1 MKKSNPNRQ
10 KLVKFGCESD
20 YLKKIKRSS
29 MLAILISGILSL
41 YIFISFGILAEK
53 ILKVK
58 FQFTARVLVG
68 LSVTNTL
75 VSLVSLFLPITVL
88 VLFIFLLFCSVFLY
102 FERGNLKRLTF
113 GFIHK
118 NIVIIITFP
127 FLLSALIF
135 SLNPPFAYDSG
146 LYHIQSIKWIQE
158 YSAVP
163 GLANLHGRFG
173 FNPNIFTIFALTSLK
188 EVFDQ
193 EIFSINFV
201 VYSTLVL
208 HFINRIYKILK
219 KGEVTNFFLLNLIVL
234 FLILD
239 QFMSLSSPSPD
250 LISIVLPLYILTN
263 LPKKENTTI
272 SELNFKNYFS
282 SIILSVYTI
291 SIKLATV
298 PLCILVLFLMIRY
311 KFEEKKL
318 SIIISVVSLILLP
331 WLIRNVILTGYLIYP
346 FPAIDFFNFD
356 WKVPL
361 NAVVS
366 EKLSITGWARN
377 PGEGYKKAA
386 QMKFWEWFPIW
397 WNTISK
403 LNRLFIVISFLSP
416 IFIFIY
422 SLFKKIKIDFQTF
435 AVLFTSWIGAIF
447 WILLA
452 PDIRFGKAFLSVS
465 AILPL
470 FYFNFRINFFPIKIS
485 KTSKRI
491 ILVFIFI
498 IISVF
503 LINRRTYNRY
513 KNFIR
518 ENSAFFVR
526 PKKIEI
532 PQNLEFKK
540 IQMNDL
546 EVFIPAEGDQCYD
559 YKIPCMP
566 YNNPSLILRG
576 KTLQSGFKYIQN

>member
-1 MKKSNPNRQ
+1 
-10 KLVKFGCESD
+10 
-20 YLKKIKRSS
+20 
-29 MLAILISGILSL
+29 MLAILISAILSL

-58 FQFTARVLVG
+58 FQFTDRVLVG

-75 VSLVSLFLPITVL
+75 VSLVSLFLPITIS
-88 VLFIFLLFCSVFLY
+88 VLFIFLLFCFVFLY
-102 FERGNLKRLTF
+102 FERKNLKLLTF
-113 GFIHK
+113 GLIHK
-118 NIVIIITFP
+118 NIVVIITFP
-127 FLLSALIF
+127 FLLSALVF

-158 YSAVP
+158 YSVVP

-188 EVFDQ
+188 EIFKQ
-193 EIFSINFV
+193 EIFSVNFV
-201 VYSTLVL
+201 IYSILVL
-208 HFINRIYKILK
+208 HSINRIYKIFK
-219 KGEVTNFFLLNLIVL
+219 QEGFTNFFLLHSIVL

-239 QFMSLSSPSPD
+239 QFMSLSSPTPD

-263 LPKKENTTI
+263 LPKNENDI
-272 SELNFKNYFS
+272 HSKLNLENYFS

-291 SIKLATV
+291 SVKLATI
-298 PLCILVLFLMIRY
+298 PLCILILLLIIRY
-311 KFEEKKL
+311 KFDGKKL
-318 SIIISVVSLILLP
+318 LIVISITFLILLP
-331 WLIRNVILTGYLIYP
+331 WLIRNVILSGYLIYP
-346 FPAIDFFNFD
+346 FSAIDIFNFD

-377 PGEGYKKAA
+377 PGEGYKEAA

-435 AVLFTSWIGAIF
+435 AILFTSWTGMIF

-465 AILPL
+465 AISPL
-470 FYFNFRINFFPIKIS
+470 LYFNFRINFFPIKIS
-485 KTSKRI
+485 KTSKQI

-503 LINRRTYNRY
+503 LINRRTYNRC

-518 ENSAFFVR
+518 ENSVFFVR

-540 IQMNDL
+540 IQMNNL
-546 EVFIPAEGDQCYD
+546 EVFIPAEGDRCYD
-559 YKIPCMP
+559 HEIPCMP
-566 YNNPSLILRG
+566 YKNYSLILRG
-576 KTLQSGFKYIQN
+576 KTLQSGFKYIQNE

>member
-1 MKKSNPNRQ
+1 
-10 KLVKFGCESD
+10 
-20 YLKKIKRSS
+20 
-29 MLAILISGILSL
+29 MLAILISSISSL
-41 YIFISFGILAEK
+41 YIFISLGILAER

-58 FQFTARVLVG
+58 FQFTDRVLVG

-75 VSLVSLFLPITVL
+75 VSFVSLFLPITVS
-88 VLFIFLLFCSVFLY
+88 VLYIFLLFCSVFLY
-102 FERGNLKRLTF
+102 FERENLKSLAFDWIR
-113 GFIHK
+113 K
-118 NIVIIITFP
+118 SIVFIITFP

-158 YSAVP
+158 YSVVP

-188 EVFDQ
+188 EIFKQ
-193 EIFSINFV
+193 EIFSVNFL
-201 VYSTLVL
+201 VYSLLVL
-208 HFINRIYKILK
+208 HSINRIYKILK
-219 KGEVTNFFLLNLIVL
+219 QEGFTNSFLLNSIVL
-234 FLILD
+234 FLVLE
-239 QFMSLSSPSPD
+239 QFMSLSSPTPD

-263 LPKKENTTI
+263 LPKNENH
-272 SELNFKNYFS
+272 SKLNLENYFA

-291 SIKLATV
+291 SVKLSTV
-298 PLCILVLFLMIRY
+298 PLCILILLLMIRY
-311 KFEEKKL
+311 KFDRKKL
-318 SIIISVVSLILLP
+318 SIVISIMFLILLP
-331 WLIRNVILTGYLIYP
+331 WLIRNVILSGYLIYP
-346 FPAIDFFNFD
+346 FPAIDIFNFD

-377 PGEGYKKAA
+377 PGEGYKEAA

-397 WNTISK
+397 WSSISK

-422 SLFKKIKIDFQTF
+422 SLFKKVKIDFQTF
-435 AVLFTSWIGAIF
+435 AILFTSWMGAIF

-452 PDIRFGKAFLSVS
+452 PDIRFGKAFLGIS
-465 AILPL
+465 AISPL
-470 FYFNFRINFFPIKIS
+470 FYFNFRIDFFPIKIS
-485 KTSKRI
+485 KTSKQV

-498 IISVF
+498 VISVF
-503 LINRRTYNRY
+503 LINRRTYNRF
-513 KNFIR
+513 KSFIR
-518 ENSAFFVR
+518 ENSALFVR

-540 IQMNDL
+540 IQMNHL
-546 EVFIPAEGDQCYD
+546 EVFIPAEGDRCYD

-566 YNNPSLILRG
+566 YRNHTLILRG

>member
-1 MKKSNPNRQ
+1 
-10 KLVKFGCESD
+10 
-20 YLKKIKRSS
+20 
-29 MLAILISGILSL
+29 MLAILISSISSL
-41 YIFISFGILAEK
+41 YIFISLGILVEK

-58 FQFTARVLVG
+58 FQFTDRVLVG
-68 LSVTNTL
+68 LSVTNAL
-75 VSLVSLFLPITVL
+75 VSFVSLFLPITVS
-88 VLFIFLLFCSVFLY
+88 VLYIFLLFCSVFLY
-102 FERGNLKRLTF
+102 FERENLKSLAFDWIR
-113 GFIHK
+113 K
-118 NIVIIITFP
+118 SIVFIITFP

-158 YSAVP
+158 YSVVP

-188 EVFDQ
+188 EIFKQ
-193 EIFSINFV
+193 EIFSVNFL
-201 VYSTLVL
+201 VYSLLVL
-208 HFINRIYKILK
+208 HSINRIYKILK
-219 KGEVTNFFLLNLIVL
+219 QEGFTNFFLLNSIVL
-234 FLILD
+234 FLVLE
-239 QFMSLSSPSPD
+239 QFMSLSSPTPD

-263 LPKKENTTI
+263 LPKNENH
-272 SELNFKNYFS
+272 SELNLENYFA

-291 SIKLATV
+291 SVKLSTV
-298 PLCILVLFLMIRY
+298 PLCILILLLMIRY
-311 KFEEKKL
+311 KFDRKKL
-318 SIIISVVSLILLP
+318 SIVISIMFLILLP
-331 WLIRNVILTGYLIYP
+331 WLIRNVILSGYLIYP
-346 FPAIDFFNFD
+346 FPAIDIFNFD
-356 WKVPL
+356 WKAPL

-377 PGEGYKKAA
+377 PGEGYKEAA

-397 WNTISK
+397 WSSISK

-422 SLFKKIKIDFQTF
+422 SLFKKVKIDFQTF
-435 AVLFTSWIGAIF
+435 AILFTSWMGAIF

-452 PDIRFGKAFLSVS
+452 PDIRFGKAFLGIS
-465 AILPL
+465 AISPL

-485 KTSKRI
+485 KTSKQV

-498 IISVF
+498 VISVF
-503 LINRRTYNRY
+503 LINRRTYNRF
-513 KNFIR
+513 KSFIR
-518 ENSAFFVR
+518 ENSALFVR

-540 IQMNDL
+540 IQMNHL
-546 EVFIPAEGDQCYD
+546 EVFIPAEGDRCYD

-566 YNNPSLILRG
+566 YRNHTLILRG

>member
-1 MKKSNPNRQ
+1 
-10 KLVKFGCESD
+10 
-20 YLKKIKRSS
+20 
-29 MLAILISGILSL
+29 MLAILISAILSL

-58 FQFTARVLVG
+58 FQFTDRVLVG

-75 VSLVSLFLPITVL
+75 VSLVSLFLPITIL
-88 VLFIFLLFCSVFLY
+88 VLFIFLSFCFVFLY
-102 FERGNLKRLTF
+102 FERKNLKLLTF
-113 GFIHK
+113 GLIHK
-118 NIVIIITFP
+118 NIIVIITFP
-127 FLLSALIF
+127 FLLSALVF

-158 YSAVP
+158 YSVVP

-188 EVFDQ
+188 EIFKQ
-193 EIFSINFV
+193 EIFSVNFV
-201 VYSTLVL
+201 IYSILVL
-208 HFINRIYKILK
+208 HSINRIYKILK
-219 KGEVTNFFLLNLIVL
+219 QEGFTNSFLLHSIVL
-234 FLILD
+234 FLILE
-239 QFMSLSSPSPD
+239 QFMSLSSPTPD

-263 LPKKENTTI
+263 LPKNENGI
-272 SELNFKNYFS
+272 HAKLNLENYFS

-291 SIKLATV
+291 SVKLATI
-298 PLCILVLFLMIRY
+298 PLCILILLLIIRY
-311 KFEEKKL
+311 KFDGKKL
-318 SIIISVVSLILLP
+318 LIVISIIFLILLP
-331 WLIRNVILTGYLIYP
+331 WLIRNVILSGYLIYP
-346 FPAIDFFNFD
+346 FSAIDIFNFD

-377 PGEGYKKAA
+377 PGEGYKEAA

-435 AVLFTSWIGAIF
+435 AILFTSWIGVIF

-452 PDIRFGKAFLSVS
+452 PDIRFGKAFLGVS
-465 AILPL
+465 AISPL
-470 FYFNFRINFFPIKIS
+470 LYFNFKINFFPIKIS
-485 KTSKRI
+485 KTSKQI

-503 LINRRTYNRY
+503 LINRRTYNRC

-546 EVFIPAEGDQCYD
+546 EVFIPAEGDRCYD
-559 YKIPCMP
+559 YEIPCMP
-566 YNNPSLILRG
+566 YKNYSLILRG

>member
-1 MKKSNPNRQ
+1 
-10 KLVKFGCESD
+10 
-20 YLKKIKRSS
+20 
-29 MLAILISGILSL
+29 MLAILISAILSL

-58 FQFTARVLVG
+58 FQFTDRVLVG

-75 VSLVSLFLPITVL
+75 VSLVSLFLPITIL
-88 VLFIFLLFCSVFLY
+88 VLFIFLSFCFVFLY
-102 FERGNLKRLTF
+102 FERKNLKLLTF
-113 GFIHK
+113 GLIHK
-118 NIVIIITFP
+118 NIIVIITFP
-127 FLLSALIF
+127 FLLSALVF

-158 YSAVP
+158 YSVVP

-188 EVFDQ
+188 EIFKQ
-193 EIFSINFV
+193 EIFSVNFV
-201 VYSTLVL
+201 IYSILVL
-208 HFINRIYKILK
+208 HSINRIYKILK
-219 KGEVTNFFLLNLIVL
+219 QEGFTNSFLLHSIVL
-234 FLILD
+234 FLILE
-239 QFMSLSSPSPD
+239 QFMSLSSPTPD

-263 LPKKENTTI
+263 LPKNENGI
-272 SELNFKNYFS
+272 HSKLNLENYFS
-282 SIILSVYTI
+282 SIISSVYTI
-291 SIKLATV
+291 SVKLATI
-298 PLCILVLFLMIRY
+298 PLCILILLLIIRY
-311 KFEEKKL
+311 KFDGKKL
-318 SIIISVVSLILLP
+318 LIVISIIFLILLP
-331 WLIRNVILTGYLIYP
+331 WLIRNVILSGYLIYP
-346 FPAIDFFNFD
+346 FSAIDIFNFD

-377 PGEGYKKAA
+377 PGEGYKEAA

-435 AVLFTSWIGAIF
+435 AILFTSWIGVIF

-452 PDIRFGKAFLSVS
+452 PDIRFGKAFLGVS
-465 AILPL
+465 AISPL
-470 FYFNFRINFFPIKIS
+470 LYFNFKINFFPIKIS
-485 KTSKRI
+485 KTSKQI

-498 IISVF
+498 IVSVF
-503 LINRRTYNRY
+503 LINRRTYNRC

-546 EVFIPAEGDQCYD
+546 EVFIPAEGDRCYD
-559 YKIPCMP
+559 YEIPCMP
-566 YNNPSLILRG
+566 YKNYSLILRG

>member
-1 MKKSNPNRQ
+1 
-10 KLVKFGCESD
+10 
-20 YLKKIKRSS
+20 
-29 MLAILISGILSL
+29 MLAILISAILSL

-58 FQFTARVLVG
+58 FQFTDRVLVG

-75 VSLVSLFLPITVL
+75 VSLVSLFLPITIL
-88 VLFIFLLFCSVFLY
+88 VLFIFLSFCFVFLY
-102 FERGNLKRLTF
+102 FERKNLKLLTF
-113 GFIHK
+113 GLIHK
-118 NIVIIITFP
+118 NIIVIITFP
-127 FLLSALIF
+127 FLLSALVF

-158 YSAVP
+158 YSVVP

-188 EVFDQ
+188 EIFKQ
-193 EIFSINFV
+193 EIFSVNFV
-201 VYSTLVL
+201 IYSILVL
-208 HFINRIYKILK
+208 HSINRIYKILK
-219 KGEVTNFFLLNLIVL
+219 QEGFTNSFLLHSIVL
-234 FLILD
+234 FLILE
-239 QFMSLSSPSPD
+239 QFMSLSSPTPD

-263 LPKKENTTI
+263 LPKNENGI
-272 SELNFKNYFS
+272 HSKLNLENYFS

-291 SIKLATV
+291 SVKLATI
-298 PLCILVLFLMIRY
+298 PLCILILLLIIRY
-311 KFEEKKL
+311 KFDGKKL
-318 SIIISVVSLILLP
+318 LIVISIIFLILLP
-331 WLIRNVILTGYLIYP
+331 WLIRNVILSGYLIYP
-346 FPAIDFFNFD
+346 FSAIDIFNFD

-377 PGEGYKKAA
+377 PGEGYKEAA

-435 AVLFTSWIGAIF
+435 AILFTSWIGVIF

-452 PDIRFGKAFLSVS
+452 PDIRFGKAFLGVS
-465 AILPL
+465 AISPL
-470 FYFNFRINFFPIKIS
+470 LYFNFKINFFPIKIS
-485 KTSKRI
+485 KTSKQI

-498 IISVF
+498 IVSVF
-503 LINRRTYNRY
+503 LINRRTYNRC

-546 EVFIPAEGDQCYD
+546 EVFIPAEGDRCYD
-559 YKIPCMP
+559 YEIPRMP
-566 YNNPSLILRG
+566 YKNYSLILRG

>member
-1 MKKSNPNRQ
+1 
-10 KLVKFGCESD
+10 
-20 YLKKIKRSS
+20 
-29 MLAILISGILSL
+29 MLAILISAILSL

-58 FQFTARVLVG
+58 FQFTDRVLVG

-75 VSLVSLFLPITVL
+75 VSLVSLFLPITIL
-88 VLFIFLLFCSVFLY
+88 VLFIFLSFCFVFLY
-102 FERGNLKRLTF
+102 FERKNLKLLTF
-113 GFIHK
+113 GLIHK
-118 NIVIIITFP
+118 NIIVIITFP
-127 FLLSALIF
+127 FLLSALVF

-158 YSAVP
+158 YSVVP

-188 EVFDQ
+188 EIFKQ
-193 EIFSINFV
+193 EIFSVNFV
-201 VYSTLVL
+201 IYSILVL
-208 HFINRIYKILK
+208 HSINRIYKILK
-219 KGEVTNFFLLNLIVL
+219 QEGFTNSFLLHSIVL
-234 FLILD
+234 FLILE
-239 QFMSLSSPSPD
+239 QFMSLSSPTPD

-263 LPKKENTTI
+263 LPKNENGI
-272 SELNFKNYFS
+272 HSKLNLENYFS

-291 SIKLATV
+291 SVKLATI
-298 PLCILVLFLMIRY
+298 PLCILILLLIIRY
-311 KFEEKKL
+311 KFDGKKL
-318 SIIISVVSLILLP
+318 LIVISIIFLILLP
-331 WLIRNVILTGYLIYP
+331 WLIRNVILSGYLIYP
-346 FPAIDFFNFD
+346 FSAIDIFNFD

-377 PGEGYKKAA
+377 PGEGYKEAA

-435 AVLFTSWIGAIF
+435 AILFTSWIGVIF

-452 PDIRFGKAFLSVS
+452 PDIRFGKAFLGVS
-465 AILPL
+465 AISPL
-470 FYFNFRINFFPIKIS
+470 LYFNFKINFFPIKIS
-485 KTSKRI
+485 KTSKQI

-498 IISVF
+498 IVSVF
-503 LINRRTYNRY
+503 LINRRTYNRC

-546 EVFIPAEGDQCYD
+546 EVFIPAEGDRCYD
-559 YKIPCMP
+559 YEIPCMP
-566 YNNPSLILRG
+566 YKNYSLILRG

>member
-1 MKKSNPNRQ
+1 
-10 KLVKFGCESD
+10 
-20 YLKKIKRSS
+20 
-29 MLAILISGILSL
+29 MLAILISAILSL

-58 FQFTARVLVG
+58 FQFTDRILVG

-75 VSLVSLFLPITVL
+75 VSLVSLFLPITIL
-88 VLFIFLLFCSVFLY
+88 VLFIFLSFCFVFLY
-102 FERGNLKRLTF
+102 FERKNLKLLMF
-113 GFIHK
+113 GLIHK
-118 NIVIIITFP
+118 NIIVIITFP
-127 FLLSALIF
+127 FLLSALVF

-158 YSAVP
+158 YSVVP

-188 EVFDQ
+188 EIFKQ
-193 EIFSINFV
+193 EIFSVNFV
-201 VYSTLVL
+201 IYSILVL
-208 HFINRIYKILK
+208 HSINRIYKILK
-219 KGEVTNFFLLNLIVL
+219 QEGFTNFFLLHSIVL
-234 FLILD
+234 FLILE
-239 QFMSLSSPSPD
+239 QFMSLSSPTPD

-263 LPKKENTTI
+263 LPKNENGI
-272 SELNFKNYFS
+272 HSKLNLENYFS

-291 SIKLATV
+291 SVKLSTI
-298 PLCILVLFLMIRY
+298 PLCILILLLIIRY
-311 KFEEKKL
+311 KFDGKKL
-318 SIIISVVSLILLP
+318 LIVISIIFLILLP
-331 WLIRNVILTGYLIYP
+331 WLIRNVILSGYLIYP
-346 FPAIDFFNFD
+346 FSAIDIFNFD

-377 PGEGYKKAA
+377 PGEGYKEAA

-435 AVLFTSWIGAIF
+435 AILFTSWIGVIF

-452 PDIRFGKAFLSVS
+452 PDIRFGKAFLGVS
-465 AILPL
+465 AISPL
-470 FYFNFRINFFPIKIS
+470 LYFNFKINFFPIKIS
-485 KTSKRI
+485 KTSKQI

-498 IISVF
+498 IVSVF
-503 LINRRTYNRY
+503 LINRRTYNRC

-526 PKKIEI
+526 PKKIKI

-546 EVFIPAEGDQCYD
+546 EVFIPAEGDRCYD
-559 YKIPCMP
+559 YEIPCMP
-566 YNNPSLILRG
+566 YKNYSLILRG

>member
-1 MKKSNPNRQ
+1 
-10 KLVKFGCESD
+10 
-20 YLKKIKRSS
+20 
-29 MLAILISGILSL
+29 MLAILISSISSL
-41 YIFISFGILAEK
+41 YIFISLGILAER

-58 FQFTARVLVG
+58 FQFTDRVLVG

-75 VSLVSLFLPITVL
+75 VSFVSLFLPITVS
-88 VLFIFLLFCSVFLY
+88 VLYIFLLFCSVFLY
-102 FERGNLKRLTF
+102 FERENLKSLAFDWIR
-113 GFIHK
+113 K
-118 NIVIIITFP
+118 SIVFIITFP

-158 YSAVP
+158 YSVVP

-188 EVFDQ
+188 EIFKQ
-193 EIFSINFV
+193 EIFSVNFL
-201 VYSTLVL
+201 VYSLLVL
-208 HFINRIYKILK
+208 HSINRIYKILK
-219 KGEVTNFFLLNLIVL
+219 QEGFTNSFLLNSIVL
-234 FLILD
+234 FLVLE
-239 QFMSLSSPSPD
+239 QFMSLSSPTPD

-263 LPKKENTTI
+263 LPKNENH
-272 SELNFKNYFS
+272 SELNLENYFV

-291 SIKLATV
+291 SVKLSTV
-298 PLCILVLFLMIRY
+298 PLCILILLLMIRY
-311 KFEEKKL
+311 KFDRKKL
-318 SIIISVVSLILLP
+318 SIVISIMFLILLP
-331 WLIRNVILTGYLIYP
+331 WLIRNVILSGYLIYP
-346 FPAIDFFNFD
+346 FPAIDIFNFD

-377 PGEGYKKAA
+377 PGEGYKEAA

-397 WNTISK
+397 WSSISK
-403 LNRLFIVISFLSP
+403 LNRLFIIISFLSP

-422 SLFKKIKIDFQTF
+422 SLFKKVKIDFQTF
-435 AVLFTSWIGAIF
+435 AVLFTSWMGAIF

-452 PDIRFGKAFLSVS
+452 PDIRFGKAFLGIS
-465 AILPL
+465 AISPL
-470 FYFNFRINFFPIKIS
+470 FYFNFRIDFFPIKIS
-485 KTSKRI
+485 KTSKQV

-498 IISVF
+498 VISVF
-503 LINRRTYNRY
+503 LINRRTYNRF
-513 KNFIR
+513 KSFIR
-518 ENSAFFVR
+518 ENSALFVR

-540 IQMNDL
+540 IQMNHL
-546 EVFIPAEGDQCYD
+546 EVFIPAEGDRCYD

-566 YNNPSLILRG
+566 YRNHTLILRG

>member
-1 MKKSNPNRQ
+1 MIGY
-10 KLVKFGCESD
+10 VK
-20 YLKKIKRSS
+20 
-29 MLAILISGILSL
+29 
-41 YIFISFGILAEK
+41 
-53 ILKVK
+53 
-58 FQFTARVLVG
+58 
-68 LSVTNTL
+68 
-75 VSLVSLFLPITVL
+75 VS
-88 VLFIFLLFCSVFLY
+88 
-102 FERGNLKRLTF
+102 
-113 GFIHK
+113 
-118 NIVIIITFP
+118 

-158 YSAVP
+158 YSVVP

-188 EVFDQ
+188 EIFKQ
-193 EIFSINFV
+193 EIFSVNFL
-201 VYSTLVL
+201 VYSLLVL
-208 HFINRIYKILK
+208 HSINRIYKILK
-219 KGEVTNFFLLNLIVL
+219 QEGFTNSFLLNSIVL
-234 FLILD
+234 FLVLE
-239 QFMSLSSPSPD
+239 QFMSLSSPTPD

-263 LPKKENTTI
+263 LPKNENH
-272 SELNFKNYFS
+272 SELNLENYFV

-291 SIKLATV
+291 SVKLSTV
-298 PLCILVLFLMIRY
+298 PLCILILLLMIRY
-311 KFEEKKL
+311 KFDRKKL
-318 SIIISVVSLILLP
+318 SIVISIMFLILLP
-331 WLIRNVILTGYLIYP
+331 WLIRNVILSGYLIYP
-346 FPAIDFFNFD
+346 FPAIDIFNFD

-377 PGEGYKKAA
+377 PGEGYKEAA

-397 WNTISK
+397 WSSISK

-422 SLFKKIKIDFQTF
+422 SLFKKVKIDFQTF
-435 AVLFTSWIGAIF
+435 AILFTSWMGAIF

-452 PDIRFGKAFLSVS
+452 PDIRFGKAFLGIS
-465 AILPL
+465 AISPL
-470 FYFNFRINFFPIKIS
+470 FYFNFRIDFFPIKIS
-485 KTSKRI
+485 KTSKQV

-498 IISVF
+498 VISVF
-503 LINRRTYNRY
+503 LINRRTYNRF
-513 KNFIR
+513 KSFIR
-518 ENSAFFVR
+518 ENSALFVR

-540 IQMNDL
+540 IQMNHL
-546 EVFIPAEGDQCYD
+546 EVFIPAEGDRCYD

-566 YNNPSLILRG
+566 YRNHTLILRG

>member
-1 MKKSNPNRQ
+1 M
-10 KLVKFGCESD
+10 
-20 YLKKIKRSS
+20 
-29 MLAILISGILSL
+29 
-41 YIFISFGILAEK
+41 SFGILAEK

-58 FQFTARVLVG
+58 FQFTDRVLVG

-75 VSLVSLFLPITVL
+75 VSLVSLFLPITIL
-88 VLFIFLLFCSVFLY
+88 VLFIFLSFCFVFLY
-102 FERGNLKRLTF
+102 FERKNLKLLTF
-113 GFIHK
+113 GLIHK
-118 NIVIIITFP
+118 NIIVIITFP
-127 FLLSALIF
+127 FLLSALVF

-158 YSAVP
+158 YSVVP

-188 EVFDQ
+188 EIFKQ
-193 EIFSINFV
+193 EIFSVNFV
-201 VYSTLVL
+201 IYSILVL
-208 HFINRIYKILK
+208 HSINRIYKILK
-219 KGEVTNFFLLNLIVL
+219 QEGFTNSFLLHSIVL
-234 FLILD
+234 FLILE
-239 QFMSLSSPSPD
+239 QFMSLSSPTPD

-263 LPKKENTTI
+263 LPKNENGI
-272 SELNFKNYFS
+272 HSKLNLENYFS

-291 SIKLATV
+291 SVKLATI
-298 PLCILVLFLMIRY
+298 PLCILILLLIIRY
-311 KFEEKKL
+311 KFDGKKL
-318 SIIISVVSLILLP
+318 LIVISIIFLILLP
-331 WLIRNVILTGYLIYP
+331 WLIRNVILSGYLIYP
-346 FPAIDFFNFD
+346 FSAIDIFNFD

-377 PGEGYKKAA
+377 PGEGYKEAA

-435 AVLFTSWIGAIF
+435 AILFTSWIGVIF

-452 PDIRFGKAFLSVS
+452 PDIRFGKAFLGVS
-465 AILPL
+465 AISLL
-470 FYFNFRINFFPIKIS
+470 LYFNFKINFFPIKIS
-485 KTSKRI
+485 KTSKQI

-503 LINRRTYNRY
+503 LINRRTYNRC

-540 IQMNDL
+540 IQMNNL
-546 EVFIPAEGDQCYD
+546 EVFIPAEGDRCYD
-559 YKIPCMP
+559 YEIPCMP
-566 YNNPSLILRG
+566 YKNYSLILRG

>member
-1 MKKSNPNRQ
+1 
-10 KLVKFGCESD
+10 
-20 YLKKIKRSS
+20 
-29 MLAILISGILSL
+29 MLAILISAILSL

-58 FQFTARVLVG
+58 FQFTDRILVG

-75 VSLVSLFLPITVL
+75 VSLVSLFLPITIL
-88 VLFIFLLFCSVFLY
+88 VLFIFLSFCFVFLY
-102 FERGNLKRLTF
+102 FERKNLKLLTF
-113 GFIHK
+113 GLIHK
-118 NIVIIITFP
+118 NIIVIITFP
-127 FLLSALIF
+127 FLLSALVF

-158 YSAVP
+158 YSVVP

-188 EVFDQ
+188 EIFKQ
-193 EIFSINFV
+193 EIFSVNFV
-201 VYSTLVL
+201 IYSILVL
-208 HFINRIYKILK
+208 HSINRIYKILK
-219 KGEVTNFFLLNLIVL
+219 QEGFTNSFLLHSIVL
-234 FLILD
+234 FLILE
-239 QFMSLSSPSPD
+239 QFMSLSSPTPD

-263 LPKKENTTI
+263 LPKNENGI
-272 SELNFKNYFS
+272 HSKLNLENYFS

-291 SIKLATV
+291 SVKLSTI
-298 PLCILVLFLMIRY
+298 PLCILILLLIIRY
-311 KFEEKKL
+311 KFDGKKL
-318 SIIISVVSLILLP
+318 LIVISIIFLILLP
-331 WLIRNVILTGYLIYP
+331 WLIRNVILSGYLIYP
-346 FPAIDFFNFD
+346 FSAIDIFNFD

-377 PGEGYKKAA
+377 PGEGYKEAA

-435 AVLFTSWIGAIF
+435 AILFTSWIGVIF

-452 PDIRFGKAFLSVS
+452 PDIRFGKAFLGVS
-465 AILPL
+465 AISPL
-470 FYFNFRINFFPIKIS
+470 LYFNFKINFFPIKIS
-485 KTSKRI
+485 KTSKQI

-498 IISVF
+498 IVSVF
-503 LINRRTYNRY
+503 LINRRTYNRC

-526 PKKIEI
+526 PKKIKI

-546 EVFIPAEGDQCYD
+546 EVFIPAEGDRCYD
-559 YKIPCMP
+559 YEIPCMP
-566 YNNPSLILRG
+566 YKNYSLILRG

>member
-1 MKKSNPNRQ
+1 
-10 KLVKFGCESD
+10 
-20 YLKKIKRSS
+20 
-29 MLAILISGILSL
+29 MLAILISSISSL
-41 YIFISFGILAEK
+41 YIFISLGILAER

-58 FQFTARVLVG
+58 FQFTDRVLVG

-75 VSLVSLFLPITVL
+75 VSFVSLFLPITVS
-88 VLFIFLLFCSVFLY
+88 VLYIFLLFCSVFLY
-102 FERGNLKRLTF
+102 FERENLKSLAFDWIR
-113 GFIHK
+113 K
-118 NIVIIITFP
+118 SIVFIITFP

-158 YSAVP
+158 YSVVP

-188 EVFDQ
+188 EIFKQ
-193 EIFSINFV
+193 EIFSVNFL
-201 VYSTLVL
+201 VYSLLVL
-208 HFINRIYKILK
+208 HSINRIYKILK
-219 KGEVTNFFLLNLIVL
+219 QEGFTNSFLLNSIVL
-234 FLILD
+234 FLVLE
-239 QFMSLSSPSPD
+239 QFMSLSSPTPD

-263 LPKKENTTI
+263 LPKNENH
-272 SELNFKNYFS
+272 SELNLENYFV

-291 SIKLATV
+291 SVKLSTV
-298 PLCILVLFLMIRY
+298 PLCILILLLMIRY
-311 KFEEKKL
+311 KFDRKKL
-318 SIIISVVSLILLP
+318 SIVISIMFLILLP
-331 WLIRNVILTGYLIYP
+331 WLIRNVILSGYLIYP
-346 FPAIDFFNFD
+346 FPAIDIFNFD

-377 PGEGYKKAA
+377 PGEGYKEAA

-397 WNTISK
+397 WSSISK
-403 LNRLFIVISFLSP
+403 LNRLFIIISFLSP

-422 SLFKKIKIDFQTF
+422 SLFKKVKIDFQTF
-435 AVLFTSWIGAIF
+435 AILFTSWMGAIF

-452 PDIRFGKAFLSVS
+452 PDIRFGKAFLGIS
-465 AILPL
+465 AISPL
-470 FYFNFRINFFPIKIS
+470 FYFNFRIDFFPIKIS
-485 KTSKRI
+485 KTSKQV

-498 IISVF
+498 VISVF
-503 LINRRTYNRY
+503 LINRRTYNRF
-513 KNFIR
+513 KSFIR
-518 ENSAFFVR
+518 ENSALFVR

-540 IQMNDL
+540 IQMNHL
-546 EVFIPAEGDQCYD
+546 EVFIPAEGDRCYD

-566 YNNPSLILRG
+566 YRNHTLILRG

>member
-1 MKKSNPNRQ
+1 
-10 KLVKFGCESD
+10 
-20 YLKKIKRSS
+20 
-29 MLAILISGILSL
+29 MLAILISAILSL

-58 FQFTARVLVG
+58 FQFTDRVLVG

-75 VSLVSLFLPITVL
+75 VSLVSLFLPITIL
-88 VLFIFLLFCSVFLY
+88 VLFIFLSFCFVFLY
-102 FERGNLKRLTF
+102 FERKNLKLLTF
-113 GFIHK
+113 GLIHK
-118 NIVIIITFP
+118 NIIVIITFP
-127 FLLSALIF
+127 FLLSALVF

-158 YSAVP
+158 YSVVP

-188 EVFDQ
+188 EIFKQ
-193 EIFSINFV
+193 EIFSVNFV
-201 VYSTLVL
+201 IYSILVL
-208 HFINRIYKILK
+208 HSINRIYKILK
-219 KGEVTNFFLLNLIVL
+219 QEGFTNSFLLHSIVL
-234 FLILD
+234 FLILE
-239 QFMSLSSPSPD
+239 QFMSLSSPTPD

-263 LPKKENTTI
+263 LPKNENGI
-272 SELNFKNYFS
+272 HSKLNLENYFS

-291 SIKLATV
+291 SVKLATI
-298 PLCILVLFLMIRY
+298 PLCILILLLIIRY
-311 KFEEKKL
+311 KFDGKKL
-318 SIIISVVSLILLP
+318 LIVISIIFLILLP
-331 WLIRNVILTGYLIYP
+331 WLIRNVILSGYLIYP
-346 FPAIDFFNFD
+346 FSAIDIFNFD

-377 PGEGYKKAA
+377 PGEGYKEAA

-435 AVLFTSWIGAIF
+435 AILFTSWIGVIF

-452 PDIRFGKAFLSVS
+452 PDIRFGKAFLGVS
-465 AILPL
+465 AISPL
-470 FYFNFRINFFPIKIS
+470 LYFNFKINFFPIKIS
-485 KTSKRI
+485 KTSKQI

-503 LINRRTYNRY
+503 LINRRTYNRC

-546 EVFIPAEGDQCYD
+546 EVFIPAEGDRCYD
-559 YKIPCMP
+559 YEIPCMP
-566 YNNPSLILRG
+566 YKNYSLILRG

>member
-1 MKKSNPNRQ
+1 
-10 KLVKFGCESD
+10 
-20 YLKKIKRSS
+20 
-29 MLAILISGILSL
+29 MLAILISAILSL

-58 FQFTARVLVG
+58 FQFTDRVLVG

-75 VSLVSLFLPITVL
+75 VSLVSLFLPITIL
-88 VLFIFLLFCSVFLY
+88 VLFIFLSFCFVFLY
-102 FERGNLKRLTF
+102 FERKNLKLLTF
-113 GFIHK
+113 GLIHK
-118 NIVIIITFP
+118 NIIVIITFP
-127 FLLSALIF
+127 FLLSALVF

-158 YSAVP
+158 YSVVP

-188 EVFDQ
+188 EIFKQ
-193 EIFSINFV
+193 EIFSVNFV
-201 VYSTLVL
+201 IYSILVL
-208 HFINRIYKILK
+208 HSINRIYKILK
-219 KGEVTNFFLLNLIVL
+219 QEGFTNSFLLHSIVL
-234 FLILD
+234 FLILE
-239 QFMSLSSPSPD
+239 QFMSLSSPTPD

-263 LPKKENTTI
+263 LPKNENGI
-272 SELNFKNYFS
+272 HSKLNLENYFS

-291 SIKLATV
+291 SVKLATI
-298 PLCILVLFLMIRY
+298 PLCILILLLIIRY
-311 KFEEKKL
+311 KFDGKKL
-318 SIIISVVSLILLP
+318 LIVISIIFLILLP
-331 WLIRNVILTGYLIYP
+331 RLIRNVILSGYLIYP
-346 FPAIDFFNFD
+346 FSAIDIFNFD

-377 PGEGYKKAA
+377 PGEGYKEAA

-435 AVLFTSWIGAIF
+435 AILFTSWIGVIF

-452 PDIRFGKAFLSVS
+452 PDIRFGKAFLGVS
-465 AILPL
+465 AISPL
-470 FYFNFRINFFPIKIS
+470 LYFNFKINFFPIKIS
-485 KTSKRI
+485 KTSKQI

-498 IISVF
+498 IVSVF
-503 LINRRTYNRY
+503 LINRRTYNRC

-546 EVFIPAEGDQCYD
+546 EVFIPAEGDRCYD
-559 YKIPCMP
+559 YEIPCMP
-566 YNNPSLILRG
+566 YKNYSLILRG

>member
-1 MKKSNPNRQ
+1 
-10 KLVKFGCESD
+10 
-20 YLKKIKRSS
+20 
-29 MLAILISGILSL
+29 MLAILISAILSL

-58 FQFTARVLVG
+58 FQFTDRVLVG

-75 VSLVSLFLPITVL
+75 VSLVSLFLPITIL
-88 VLFIFLLFCSVFLY
+88 VLFIFLSFCFVFLY
-102 FERGNLKRLTF
+102 FERKNLKLLTF
-113 GFIHK
+113 GLIHK
-118 NIVIIITFP
+118 NIIVIITFP
-127 FLLSALIF
+127 FLLSALVF

-158 YSAVP
+158 YSVVP

-188 EVFDQ
+188 EIFKQ
-193 EIFSINFV
+193 EIFSVNFV
-201 VYSTLVL
+201 IYSILVL
-208 HFINRIYKILK
+208 HSINRIYKILK
-219 KGEVTNFFLLNLIVL
+219 QEGFTNSFLLHSIVL
-234 FLILD
+234 FLILE
-239 QFMSLSSPSPD
+239 QFMSLSSPTPD

-263 LPKKENTTI
+263 LPKNENGI
-272 SELNFKNYFS
+272 HSKLNLENYFS

-291 SIKLATV
+291 SVKLATI
-298 PLCILVLFLMIRY
+298 PLCILILLLIIRY
-311 KFEEKKL
+311 KFDGKKL
-318 SIIISVVSLILLP
+318 LIVISIIFLILLP
-331 WLIRNVILTGYLIYP
+331 WLIRNVILSGYLIYP
-346 FPAIDFFNFD
+346 FSAIDIFNFD

-377 PGEGYKKAA
+377 PGEGYKEAA

-435 AVLFTSWIGAIF
+435 AILFTSWIGVIF

-452 PDIRFGKAFLSVS
+452 PDIRFGKAFLGVS
-465 AILPL
+465 AISPL
-470 FYFNFRINFFPIKIS
+470 LYFNFKINFFPIKIS
-485 KTSKRI
+485 KTSKQI

-498 IISVF
+498 IVSVF
-503 LINRRTYNRY
+503 LINRRTYNRC

-526 PKKIEI
+526 PKKIKI

-546 EVFIPAEGDQCYD
+546 EVFIPAEGDRCYD
-559 YKIPCMP
+559 YEIPCMP
-566 YNNPSLILRG
+566 YKNYSLILRG

>member
-1 MKKSNPNRQ
+1 M
-10 KLVKFGCESD
+10 
-20 YLKKIKRSS
+20 
-29 MLAILISGILSL
+29 
-41 YIFISFGILAEK
+41 
-53 ILKVK
+53 
-58 FQFTARVLVG
+58 
-68 LSVTNTL
+68 
-75 VSLVSLFLPITVL
+75 
-88 VLFIFLLFCSVFLY
+88 
-102 FERGNLKRLTF
+102 
-113 GFIHK
+113 IHK
-118 NIVIIITFP
+118 NIIVIITFP
-127 FLLSALIF
+127 FLLSALVF

-158 YSAVP
+158 YSVVP

-188 EVFDQ
+188 EIFKQ
-193 EIFSINFV
+193 EIFSVNFV
-201 VYSTLVL
+201 IYSILVL
-208 HFINRIYKILK
+208 HSINRIYKILK
-219 KGEVTNFFLLNLIVL
+219 QEGFTNSFLLHSIVL
-234 FLILD
+234 FLILE
-239 QFMSLSSPSPD
+239 QFMSLSSPTPD

-263 LPKKENTTI
+263 LPKNENGI
-272 SELNFKNYFS
+272 HSKLNLENYFS

-291 SIKLATV
+291 SVKLATI
-298 PLCILVLFLMIRY
+298 PLCILILLLIIRY
-311 KFEEKKL
+311 KFDGKKL
-318 SIIISVVSLILLP
+318 LIVISIIFLILLP
-331 WLIRNVILTGYLIYP
+331 WLIRNVILSGYLIYP
-346 FPAIDFFNFD
+346 FSAIDIFNFD

-377 PGEGYKKAA
+377 PGEGYKEAA

-435 AVLFTSWIGAIF
+435 AILFTSWIGVIF

-452 PDIRFGKAFLSVS
+452 PDIRFGKAFLGVS
-465 AILPL
+465 AISPL
-470 FYFNFRINFFPIKIS
+470 LYFNFKINFFPIKIS
-485 KTSKRI
+485 KTSKQI

-498 IISVF
+498 IVSVF
-503 LINRRTYNRY
+503 LINRRTYNRC

-546 EVFIPAEGDQCYD
+546 EVFIPAEGDRCYD
-559 YKIPCMP
+559 YEIPCMP
-566 YNNPSLILRG
+566 YKNYSLILRG

>member
-1 MKKSNPNRQ
+1 
-10 KLVKFGCESD
+10 
-20 YLKKIKRSS
+20 
-29 MLAILISGILSL
+29 MLAILISAILSL

-58 FQFTARVLVG
+58 FQFTDRVLVG

-75 VSLVSLFLPITVL
+75 VSLVSLFLPITIL
-88 VLFIFLLFCSVFLY
+88 VLFTFLSFCFVFLY
-102 FERGNLKRLTF
+102 FERKNLKLLTF
-113 GFIHK
+113 GLIHK
-118 NIVIIITFP
+118 NIIVIITFP
-127 FLLSALIF
+127 FLLSALVF

-158 YSAVP
+158 YSVVP

-188 EVFDQ
+188 EIFKQ
-193 EIFSINFV
+193 EIFSVNFV
-201 VYSTLVL
+201 IYSILVL
-208 HFINRIYKILK
+208 HSINRIYKILK
-219 KGEVTNFFLLNLIVL
+219 QEGFTNSFLLHSIVL
-234 FLILD
+234 FLILE
-239 QFMSLSSPSPD
+239 QFMSLSSPTPD

-263 LPKKENTTI
+263 LPKNENGI
-272 SELNFKNYFS
+272 HSKLNLENYFS

-291 SIKLATV
+291 SVKLATI
-298 PLCILVLFLMIRY
+298 PLCILILLLIIRY
-311 KFEEKKL
+311 KFDGKKL
-318 SIIISVVSLILLP
+318 LIVISIIFLILLP
-331 WLIRNVILTGYLIYP
+331 WLIRNVILSGYLIYP
-346 FPAIDFFNFD
+346 FSAIDIFNFD

-377 PGEGYKKAA
+377 PGEGYKEAA

-435 AVLFTSWIGAIF
+435 AILFTSWIGVIF

-452 PDIRFGKAFLSVS
+452 PDIRFGKAFLGVS
-465 AILPL
+465 AISPL
-470 FYFNFRINFFPIKIS
+470 LYFNFKINFFPIKIS
-485 KTSKRI
+485 KTSKQI

-503 LINRRTYNRY
+503 LINRRTYNRC

-546 EVFIPAEGDQCYD
+546 EVFIPAEGDRCYD
-559 YKIPCMP
+559 YEIPCMP
-566 YNNPSLILRG
+566 YKNYSLILRG

>member
-1 MKKSNPNRQ
+1 
-10 KLVKFGCESD
+10 
-20 YLKKIKRSS
+20 
-29 MLAILISGILSL
+29 MLAILISAILSL

-58 FQFTARVLVG
+58 FQFTDRVLVG

-75 VSLVSLFLPITVL
+75 VSLVSLFLPITIL
-88 VLFIFLLFCSVFLY
+88 VLFIFLSFCFVFLY
-102 FERGNLKRLTF
+102 FERKNLKLLTF
-113 GFIHK
+113 GLIHK
-118 NIVIIITFP
+118 NIIVIITFP
-127 FLLSALIF
+127 FLLSALVF

-158 YSAVP
+158 YSVVP

-188 EVFDQ
+188 EIFKQ
-193 EIFSINFV
+193 EIFSVNFV
-201 VYSTLVL
+201 IYSILVL
-208 HFINRIYKILK
+208 HSINRIYKILK
-219 KGEVTNFFLLNLIVL
+219 QEGFTNSFLLHSIVL
-234 FLILD
+234 FLILE
-239 QFMSLSSPSPD
+239 QFMSLSSPTPD

-263 LPKKENTTI
+263 LPKNENGI
-272 SELNFKNYFS
+272 HSKLNLENYFS

-291 SIKLATV
+291 SVKLATI
-298 PLCILVLFLMIRY
+298 PLCILILLLIIRY
-311 KFEEKKL
+311 KFDGKKL
-318 SIIISVVSLILLP
+318 LIVISIIFLILLP
-331 WLIRNVILTGYLIYP
+331 WLIRNVILSGYLIYP
-346 FPAIDFFNFD
+346 FSAIDIFNFD

-377 PGEGYKKAA
+377 PGEGYKEAA

-435 AVLFTSWIGAIF
+435 AILFTSWIGVIF

-452 PDIRFGKAFLSVS
+452 PDIRFGKAFLGVS
-465 AILPL
+465 AISPL
-470 FYFNFRINFFPIKIS
+470 LYFNFKINFFPIKIS
-485 KTSKRI
+485 KTSKQI

-503 LINRRTYNRY
+503 LINRRTYNRC

-540 IQMNDL
+540 IQMNNL
-546 EVFIPAEGDQCYD
+546 EVFIPAEGDRCYD
-559 YKIPCMP
+559 YEIPCMP
-566 YNNPSLILRG
+566 YKNYSLILRG

>member
-1 MKKSNPNRQ
+1 
-10 KLVKFGCESD
+10 
-20 YLKKIKRSS
+20 
-29 MLAILISGILSL
+29 MLAILISAILSL

-58 FQFTARVLVG
+58 FQFTDRVLVG

-75 VSLVSLFLPITVL
+75 VSLVSLFLPITIL
-88 VLFIFLLFCSVFLY
+88 VLFIFLLFCFVFLY
-102 FERGNLKRLTF
+102 FERKNLKLLTF
-113 GFIHK
+113 GLIHK
-118 NIVIIITFP
+118 NIIVIITFP
-127 FLLSALIF
+127 FLLSALVF

-158 YSAVP
+158 YSVVP

-188 EVFDQ
+188 EIFKQ
-193 EIFSINFV
+193 EIFSVNFV
-201 VYSTLVL
+201 IYSILVL
-208 HFINRIYKILK
+208 HSINRIYKILK
-219 KGEVTNFFLLNLIVL
+219 QEGFTNSFLLHSIVL
-234 FLILD
+234 FLILE
-239 QFMSLSSPSPD
+239 QFMSLSSPTPD

-263 LPKKENTTI
+263 LPKNENGI
-272 SELNFKNYFS
+272 HSKLNLENYFS

-291 SIKLATV
+291 SVKLATI
-298 PLCILVLFLMIRY
+298 PLCILILLLIIRY
-311 KFEEKKL
+311 KFDGKKL
-318 SIIISVVSLILLP
+318 LIVISIIFLILLP
-331 WLIRNVILTGYLIYP
+331 WLIRNVILSGYLIYP
-346 FPAIDFFNFD
+346 FSAIDIFNFD

-377 PGEGYKKAA
+377 PGEGYKEAA

-435 AVLFTSWIGAIF
+435 AILFTSWIGVIF

-452 PDIRFGKAFLSVS
+452 PDIRFGKAFLGVS
-465 AILPL
+465 AISPL
-470 FYFNFRINFFPIKIS
+470 LYFNFKINFFPIKIS
-485 KTSKRI
+485 KTSKQI

-498 IISVF
+498 IVSVF
-503 LINRRTYNRY
+503 LINRRTYNRC

-546 EVFIPAEGDQCYD
+546 EVFIPAEGDRCYD
-559 YKIPCMP
+559 YEIPCMP
-566 YNNPSLILRG
+566 YKNYSLILRG

>member
-1 MKKSNPNRQ
+1 
-10 KLVKFGCESD
+10 
-20 YLKKIKRSS
+20 
-29 MLAILISGILSL
+29 MLAILISSISSL
-41 YIFISFGILAEK
+41 YIFISLGILAER

-58 FQFTARVLVG
+58 FQFTDRVLVG

-75 VSLVSLFLPITVL
+75 VSFVSLFLPITVS
-88 VLFIFLLFCSVFLY
+88 VLYIFLLFCSVFLY
-102 FERGNLKRLTF
+102 FERENLKSLAFDWIR
-113 GFIHK
+113 K
-118 NIVIIITFP
+118 SIVFIITFP

-158 YSAVP
+158 YSVVP

-188 EVFDQ
+188 EIFKQ
-193 EIFSINFV
+193 EIFSVNFL
-201 VYSTLVL
+201 VYSLLVL
-208 HFINRIYKILK
+208 HSINRIYKILK
-219 KGEVTNFFLLNLIVL
+219 QEGFTNSFLLNSIVL
-234 FLILD
+234 FLVLE
-239 QFMSLSSPSPD
+239 QFMSLSSPTPD

-263 LPKKENTTI
+263 LPKNENH
-272 SELNFKNYFS
+272 SKLNLENYFA

-291 SIKLATV
+291 SVKLSTV
-298 PLCILVLFLMIRY
+298 PLCILILLLMIRY
-311 KFEEKKL
+311 KFDRKKL
-318 SIIISVVSLILLP
+318 SIVISIMFLILLP
-331 WLIRNVILTGYLIYP
+331 WLIRNVILSGYLIYP
-346 FPAIDFFNFD
+346 FPAIDIFNFD

-377 PGEGYKKAA
+377 PGEGYKEAA

-397 WNTISK
+397 WSSISK

-422 SLFKKIKIDFQTF
+422 SLFKKVKIDFQTF
-435 AVLFTSWIGAIF
+435 AILFTSWMGAIF

-452 PDIRFGKAFLSVS
+452 PDIRFGKAFLGIS
-465 AILPL
+465 AISPL

-485 KTSKRI
+485 KTSKQV

-498 IISVF
+498 VISVF
-503 LINRRTYNRY
+503 LINRRTYNRF
-513 KNFIR
+513 KSFIR
-518 ENSAFFVR
+518 ENSALFVR

-540 IQMNDL
+540 IQMNHL
-546 EVFIPAEGDQCYD
+546 EVFIPAEGDRCYD

-566 YNNPSLILRG
+566 YRNHTLILRG

>member
-1 MKKSNPNRQ
+1 
-10 KLVKFGCESD
+10 
-20 YLKKIKRSS
+20 
-29 MLAILISGILSL
+29 MLAILISAILSL

-58 FQFTARVLVG
+58 FQFTDRVLVG

-75 VSLVSLFLPITVL
+75 VSLVSLFLPITIL
-88 VLFIFLLFCSVFLY
+88 VLFIFLSFCFVFLY
-102 FERGNLKRLTF
+102 FERKNLKLLTF
-113 GFIHK
+113 GLIHK
-118 NIVIIITFP
+118 NIIVIITFP
-127 FLLSALIF
+127 FLLSALVF

-158 YSAVP
+158 YSVVP

-188 EVFDQ
+188 EIFKQ
-193 EIFSINFV
+193 EIFSVNFV
-201 VYSTLVL
+201 IYSILVL
-208 HFINRIYKILK
+208 HSINRIYKILK
-219 KGEVTNFFLLNLIVL
+219 QEGFTNSFLLHSIVL
-234 FLILD
+234 FLILE
-239 QFMSLSSPSPD
+239 QFMSLSSPTPD

-263 LPKKENTTI
+263 LPKNENGI
-272 SELNFKNYFS
+272 HSKLNLENYFS

-291 SIKLATV
+291 SVKLATI
-298 PLCILVLFLMIRY
+298 PLCILILLLIIRY
-311 KFEEKKL
+311 KFDGKKL
-318 SIIISVVSLILLP
+318 LIVISIIFLILLP
-331 WLIRNVILTGYLIYP
+331 WLIRNVILSGYLIYP
-346 FPAIDFFNFD
+346 FSAIDIFNFD

-377 PGEGYKKAA
+377 PGEGYKEAA

-435 AVLFTSWIGAIF
+435 AILFISWIGVIF

-452 PDIRFGKAFLSVS
+452 PDIRFGKAFLGVS
-465 AILPL
+465 AISPL
-470 FYFNFRINFFPIKIS
+470 LYFNFKINFFPIKIS
-485 KTSKRI
+485 KTSKQI

-498 IISVF
+498 IVSVF
-503 LINRRTYNRY
+503 LINRRTYNRC

-546 EVFIPAEGDQCYD
+546 EVFIPAEGDRCYD
-559 YKIPCMP
+559 YEIPCMP
-566 YNNPSLILRG
+566 YKNYSLILRG

>member
-1 MKKSNPNRQ
+1 
-10 KLVKFGCESD
+10 
-20 YLKKIKRSS
+20 
-29 MLAILISGILSL
+29 MLAILISAILSL

-58 FQFTARVLVG
+58 FQFTDRILVG

-75 VSLVSLFLPITVL
+75 VSLVSLFLPITIL
-88 VLFIFLLFCSVFLY
+88 VLFIFLSFCFVFLY
-102 FERGNLKRLTF
+102 FERKNLKLLTF
-113 GFIHK
+113 GLIHK
-118 NIVIIITFP
+118 NIIVIITFP
-127 FLLSALIF
+127 FLLSALVF

-158 YSAVP
+158 YSVVP

-188 EVFDQ
+188 EIFKQ
-193 EIFSINFV
+193 EIFSVNFV
-201 VYSTLVL
+201 IYSILVL
-208 HFINRIYKILK
+208 HSINRIYKILK
-219 KGEVTNFFLLNLIVL
+219 QEGFTNSFLLHSIVL
-234 FLILD
+234 FLILE
-239 QFMSLSSPSPD
+239 QFMSLSSPTPD

-263 LPKKENTTI
+263 LPKNENGI
-272 SELNFKNYFS
+272 HSKLNLENYFS

-291 SIKLATV
+291 SVKLSTI
-298 PLCILVLFLMIRY
+298 PLCILILLLIIRY
-311 KFEEKKL
+311 KFDGKKL
-318 SIIISVVSLILLP
+318 LIVISIIFLILLP
-331 WLIRNVILTGYLIYP
+331 WLIRNVILSGYLIYP
-346 FPAIDFFNFD
+346 FSAIDIFNFD

-366 EKLSITGWARN
+366 EKLSIRGWARN
-377 PGEGYKKAA
+377 PGEGYKEAA

-435 AVLFTSWIGAIF
+435 AILFTSWIGVIF

-452 PDIRFGKAFLSVS
+452 PDIRFGKAFLGVS
-465 AILPL
+465 AISPL
-470 FYFNFRINFFPIKIS
+470 LYFNFKINFFPIKIS
-485 KTSKRI
+485 KTSKQI

-498 IISVF
+498 IVSDF
-503 LINRRTYNRY
+503 LINRRTYNRC

-526 PKKIEI
+526 PKKIKI

-546 EVFIPAEGDQCYD
+546 EVFIPAEGDRCYD
-559 YKIPCMP
+559 YEIPCMP
-566 YNNPSLILRG
+566 YKNYSLILRG

>member
-1 MKKSNPNRQ
+1 
-10 KLVKFGCESD
+10 
-20 YLKKIKRSS
+20 
-29 MLAILISGILSL
+29 MLAILISAILSL

-58 FQFTARVLVG
+58 FQFTDRVLVG

-75 VSLVSLFLPITVL
+75 VSLVSLFLPITIL
-88 VLFIFLLFCSVFLY
+88 VLFIFLSFCFVFLY
-102 FERGNLKRLTF
+102 FERKNLKLLTF
-113 GFIHK
+113 GLIHK
-118 NIVIIITFP
+118 NIIVIITFP
-127 FLLSALIF
+127 FLLSALVF

-158 YSAVP
+158 YSVVP

-188 EVFDQ
+188 EIFKQ
-193 EIFSINFV
+193 EIFSVNFV
-201 VYSTLVL
+201 IYSILVL
-208 HFINRIYKILK
+208 HSINRIYKILK
-219 KGEVTNFFLLNLIVL
+219 QEGFTNSFLLHSIVL
-234 FLILD
+234 FLILE
-239 QFMSLSSPSPD
+239 QFMSLSSPTPD

-263 LPKKENTTI
+263 LPKNENGI
-272 SELNFKNYFS
+272 HSKLNLENYFS

-291 SIKLATV
+291 SVKLATI
-298 PLCILVLFLMIRY
+298 PLCILILLLIIRY
-311 KFEEKKL
+311 KFDGKKL
-318 SIIISVVSLILLP
+318 LIVISIIFLILLP
-331 WLIRNVILTGYLIYP
+331 WLIRNVILSGYLIYP
-346 FPAIDFFNFD
+346 FSAIDIFNFD

-377 PGEGYKKAA
+377 PGEGCKEAA

-435 AVLFTSWIGAIF
+435 AILFTSWIGVIF

-452 PDIRFGKAFLSVS
+452 PDIRFGKAFLGVS
-465 AILPL
+465 AISPL
-470 FYFNFRINFFPIKIS
+470 LYFNFKINFFPIKIS
-485 KTSKRI
+485 KTSKQI

-498 IISVF
+498 IVSVF
-503 LINRRTYNRY
+503 LINRRTYNRC

-546 EVFIPAEGDQCYD
+546 EVFIPAEGDRCYD
-559 YKIPCMP
+559 YEIPCMP
-566 YNNPSLILRG
+566 YKNYSLILRG

>member
-1 MKKSNPNRQ
+1 
-10 KLVKFGCESD
+10 
-20 YLKKIKRSS
+20 
-29 MLAILISGILSL
+29 MLAILISAILSL

-58 FQFTARVLVG
+58 FQFTDRVLVG

-75 VSLVSLFLPITVL
+75 VSLVSLFLPITIL
-88 VLFIFLLFCSVFLY
+88 VLFIFLSFCFVFLY
-102 FERGNLKRLTF
+102 FERKNLKLLTF
-113 GFIHK
+113 GLIHK
-118 NIVIIITFP
+118 NIIVIITFP
-127 FLLSALIF
+127 FLLSALVF

-158 YSAVP
+158 YSVVP

-188 EVFDQ
+188 EIFKQ
-193 EIFSINFV
+193 EIFSVNFV
-201 VYSTLVL
+201 IYSILVL
-208 HFINRIYKILK
+208 HSINRIYKILK
-219 KGEVTNFFLLNLIVL
+219 QEGFTNSFLLHSIVL
-234 FLILD
+234 FLILE
-239 QFMSLSSPSPD
+239 QFMSLSSPTPD

-263 LPKKENTTI
+263 LPKNENGI
-272 SELNFKNYFS
+272 HSKLNLENYFS

-291 SIKLATV
+291 SVKLATI
-298 PLCILVLFLMIRY
+298 PLCILILLLIIRY
-311 KFEEKKL
+311 KFDGKKL
-318 SIIISVVSLILLP
+318 LIVISIIFLILLP
-331 WLIRNVILTGYLIYP
+331 WLIRNVILSGYLIYP
-346 FPAIDFFNFD
+346 FSAIDIFNFD

-377 PGEGYKKAA
+377 PGEGYKEAA

-435 AVLFTSWIGAIF
+435 AILFTSWIGVIF

-452 PDIRFGKAFLSVS
+452 PDIRFGKAFLGVS
-465 AILPL
+465 AISLL
-470 FYFNFRINFFPIKIS
+470 LYFNFKINFFPIKIS
-485 KTSKRI
+485 KTSKQI

-498 IISVF
+498 IVSVF
-503 LINRRTYNRY
+503 LINRRTYNRC

-540 IQMNDL
+540 IQMNNL
-546 EVFIPAEGDQCYD
+546 EVFIPAEGDRCYD
-559 YKIPCMP
+559 YEIPCMP
-566 YNNPSLILRG
+566 YKNYSLILRG

>member
-1 MKKSNPNRQ
+1 
-10 KLVKFGCESD
+10 
-20 YLKKIKRSS
+20 
-29 MLAILISGILSL
+29 MLAILISAILSL

-58 FQFTARVLVG
+58 FQFTDRVLVG

-75 VSLVSLFLPITVL
+75 VSLVSLFLPITIL
-88 VLFIFLLFCSVFLY
+88 VLFIFLSFCFVFLY
-102 FERGNLKRLTF
+102 FERKNLKLLTF
-113 GFIHK
+113 GLIHK
-118 NIVIIITFP
+118 NIIVIITFP
-127 FLLSALIF
+127 FLLSALVF

-158 YSAVP
+158 YSVVP

-188 EVFDQ
+188 EIFKQ
-193 EIFSINFV
+193 EIFSVNFV
-201 VYSTLVL
+201 IYSILVL
-208 HFINRIYKILK
+208 HSINRIYKILK
-219 KGEVTNFFLLNLIVL
+219 QEGFTNSFLLHSIVL
-234 FLILD
+234 FLILE
-239 QFMSLSSPSPD
+239 QFMSLSSPTPD

-263 LPKKENTTI
+263 LPKNENGI
-272 SELNFKNYFS
+272 HSKLNLENYFS

-291 SIKLATV
+291 SVKLATI
-298 PLCILVLFLMIRY
+298 PLCILILLLIIRY
-311 KFEEKKL
+311 KFDGKKL
-318 SIIISVVSLILLP
+318 LIVISIIFLILLP
-331 WLIRNVILTGYLIYP
+331 WLIRNVILSGYLIYP
-346 FPAIDFFNFD
+346 FSAIDVFNFD

-377 PGEGYKKAA
+377 PGEGYKEAA

-435 AVLFTSWIGAIF
+435 AILFTSWIGVIF

-452 PDIRFGKAFLSVS
+452 PDIRFGKAFLGVS
-465 AILPL
+465 AISPL
-470 FYFNFRINFFPIKIS
+470 LYFNFKINFFPIKIS
-485 KTSKRI
+485 KTSKQI

-498 IISVF
+498 IVSVF
-503 LINRRTYNRY
+503 LINRRTYNRC

-546 EVFIPAEGDQCYD
+546 EVFIPAEGDRCYD
-559 YKIPCMP
+559 YEIPCMP
-566 YNNPSLILRG
+566 YKNYSLILRG

>member
-1 MKKSNPNRQ
+1 
-10 KLVKFGCESD
+10 
-20 YLKKIKRSS
+20 
-29 MLAILISGILSL
+29 MLAILISAILSL

-58 FQFTARVLVG
+58 FQFTDRVLVG

-75 VSLVSLFLPITVL
+75 VSLVSLFLPITIL
-88 VLFIFLLFCSVFLY
+88 VLFIFLSFCFVFLY
-102 FERGNLKRLTF
+102 FERKNLKLLMF
-113 GFIHK
+113 GLIHK
-118 NIVIIITFP
+118 NIIVIITFP
-127 FLLSALIF
+127 FLLSALVF

-158 YSAVP
+158 YSVVP

-188 EVFDQ
+188 EIFKQ
-193 EIFSINFV
+193 EIFSVNFV
-201 VYSTLVL
+201 IYSILVL
-208 HFINRIYKILK
+208 HSINRIYKILK
-219 KGEVTNFFLLNLIVL
+219 QEGFTNSFLLHSIVL
-234 FLILD
+234 FLILE
-239 QFMSLSSPSPD
+239 QFMSLSSPTPD

-263 LPKKENTTI
+263 LPKNENGI
-272 SELNFKNYFS
+272 HSKLNLENYFS

-291 SIKLATV
+291 SVKLATI
-298 PLCILVLFLMIRY
+298 PLCILILLLIIRY
-311 KFEEKKL
+311 KFDGKKL
-318 SIIISVVSLILLP
+318 LIVISIIFLILLP
-331 WLIRNVILTGYLIYP
+331 WLIRNVILSGYLIYP
-346 FPAIDFFNFD
+346 FSAIDIFNFD

-377 PGEGYKKAA
+377 PGEGYKEAA

-435 AVLFTSWIGAIF
+435 AILFTSWIGVIF

-452 PDIRFGKAFLSVS
+452 PDIRFGKAFLGVS
-465 AILPL
+465 AISPL
-470 FYFNFRINFFPIKIS
+470 LYFNFKINFFPIKIS
-485 KTSKRI
+485 KTSKQI

-498 IISVF
+498 IVSVF
-503 LINRRTYNRY
+503 LINRRTYNRC

-540 IQMNDL
+540 IQMNNL
-546 EVFIPAEGDQCYD
+546 EIFIPAEGDRCYD
-559 YKIPCMP
+559 YEIPCMP
-566 YNNPSLILRG
+566 YKNYSLILRG

>member
-1 MKKSNPNRQ
+1 
-10 KLVKFGCESD
+10 
-20 YLKKIKRSS
+20 
-29 MLAILISGILSL
+29 MLAILISAILSL

-58 FQFTARVLVG
+58 FQFTDRILVG

-75 VSLVSLFLPITVL
+75 VSLVSLFLPITIL
-88 VLFIFLLFCSVFLY
+88 VLFIFLSFCFVFLY
-102 FERGNLKRLTF
+102 FERKNLKLLTF
-113 GFIHK
+113 GLIHK
-118 NIVIIITFP
+118 NIIVIITFP
-127 FLLSALIF
+127 FLLSALVF

-158 YSAVP
+158 YSVVP

-188 EVFDQ
+188 EIFKQ
-193 EIFSINFV
+193 EIFSVNFV
-201 VYSTLVL
+201 IYSILVL
-208 HFINRIYKILK
+208 HSINRIYKILK
-219 KGEVTNFFLLNLIVL
+219 QEGFTNSFLLHSIVL
-234 FLILD
+234 FLILE
-239 QFMSLSSPSPD
+239 QFMSLSSPTPD

-263 LPKKENTTI
+263 LPKNENGI
-272 SELNFKNYFS
+272 HSKLNLENYFS

-291 SIKLATV
+291 SVKLATI
-298 PLCILVLFLMIRY
+298 PLCILILLLIIRY
-311 KFEEKKL
+311 KFDGKKL
-318 SIIISVVSLILLP
+318 LIVISIIFLILLP
-331 WLIRNVILTGYLIYP
+331 WLIRNVILSGYLIYP
-346 FPAIDFFNFD
+346 FSAIDIFNFD

-377 PGEGYKKAA
+377 PGEGYKEAA

-435 AVLFTSWIGAIF
+435 AILFTSWIGVIF

-452 PDIRFGKAFLSVS
+452 PDIRFGKAFLGVS
-465 AILPL
+465 AISPL
-470 FYFNFRINFFPIKIS
+470 LYFNFKINFFPIKIS
-485 KTSKRI
+485 KTSKQI

-498 IISVF
+498 IVSVF
-503 LINRRTYNRY
+503 LINRRTYNRC

-540 IQMNDL
+540 IQMNNL
-546 EVFIPAEGDQCYD
+546 EVFIPAEGDRCYD
-559 YKIPCMP
+559 YEIPCMP
-566 YNNPSLILRG
+566 YKNYSLILRG

>member
-1 MKKSNPNRQ
+1 
-10 KLVKFGCESD
+10 
-20 YLKKIKRSS
+20 
-29 MLAILISGILSL
+29 MLAILISAILSL

-58 FQFTARVLVG
+58 FQFTDRVLVG

-75 VSLVSLFLPITVL
+75 VSLVSLFLPITIL
-88 VLFIFLLFCSVFLY
+88 VLFIFLSFCFVFLY
-102 FERGNLKRLTF
+102 FERKNLKLLTF
-113 GFIHK
+113 GLIHK
-118 NIVIIITFP
+118 NIIVIITFP
-127 FLLSALIF
+127 FLLSALVF

-158 YSAVP
+158 YSVVP

-188 EVFDQ
+188 EIFKQ
-193 EIFSINFV
+193 EIFSVNFV
-201 VYSTLVL
+201 IYSILVL
-208 HFINRIYKILK
+208 HSINRIYKILK
-219 KGEVTNFFLLNLIVL
+219 QEGFTNSFLLHSIVL
-234 FLILD
+234 FLILE
-239 QFMSLSSPSPD
+239 QFMSLSSPTPD

-263 LPKKENTTI
+263 LPKNENGI
-272 SELNFKNYFS
+272 HSKLNLENYFS

-291 SIKLATV
+291 SVKLATI
-298 PLCILVLFLMIRY
+298 PLCILILLLIIRY
-311 KFEEKKL
+311 KFDGKKL
-318 SIIISVVSLILLP
+318 LIVISIIFLILLP
-331 WLIRNVILTGYLIYP
+331 WLIRNVILSGYLIYP
-346 FPAIDFFNFD
+346 FSAIDIFNFD

-377 PGEGYKKAA
+377 PGEGYKEAA

-435 AVLFTSWIGAIF
+435 AILFTSWIGVIF

-452 PDIRFGKAFLSVS
+452 PDIRFGKAFLGVF
-465 AILPL
+465 AISPL
-470 FYFNFRINFFPIKIS
+470 LYFNFKINFFPIKIS
-485 KTSKRI
+485 KTSKQI

-503 LINRRTYNRY
+503 LINRRTYNRC

-546 EVFIPAEGDQCYD
+546 EVFIPAEGDRCYD
-559 YKIPCMP
+559 YEIPCMP
-566 YNNPSLILRG
+566 YKNYSLILRG

>member
-1 MKKSNPNRQ
+1 
-10 KLVKFGCESD
+10 
-20 YLKKIKRSS
+20 
-29 MLAILISGILSL
+29 MLAILISAILSL

-58 FQFTARVLVG
+58 FQFTDRVLVG

-75 VSLVSLFLPITVL
+75 VSLVSLFLPITIL
-88 VLFIFLLFCSVFLY
+88 VLFIFLSFCFVFLY
-102 FERGNLKRLTF
+102 FERKNLKLLTF
-113 GFIHK
+113 GLIHK
-118 NIVIIITFP
+118 NIIVIITFP
-127 FLLSALIF
+127 FLLSALVF

-158 YSAVP
+158 YSVVP

-188 EVFDQ
+188 EIFKQ
-193 EIFSINFV
+193 EIFSVNFV
-201 VYSTLVL
+201 IYSILVL
-208 HFINRIYKILK
+208 HSINRIYKILK
-219 KGEVTNFFLLNLIVL
+219 QEGFTNSFLLHSIVL
-234 FLILD
+234 FLILE
-239 QFMSLSSPSPD
+239 QFMSLSSPTPD

-263 LPKKENTTI
+263 LPKNENGI
-272 SELNFKNYFS
+272 HSKLNLENYFS

-291 SIKLATV
+291 SVKLATI
-298 PLCILVLFLMIRY
+298 PLCILILLLIIRY
-311 KFEEKKL
+311 KFDGKKL
-318 SIIISVVSLILLP
+318 LIVISIIFLILLP
-331 WLIRNVILTGYLIYP
+331 WLIRNVILSGYLIYP
-346 FPAIDFFNFD
+346 FSAIDIFNFD

-377 PGEGYKKAA
+377 PGEGYKEAA

-435 AVLFTSWIGAIF
+435 AILFTSWIGVIF

-452 PDIRFGKAFLSVS
+452 PDIRFGKAFLGVS
-465 AILPL
+465 AISPL
-470 FYFNFRINFFPIKIS
+470 LYFNFKINFFPIKIS
-485 KTSKRI
+485 KTSKQI

-498 IISVF
+498 IVSVF
-503 LINRRTYNRY
+503 LINRRTYNRC

-540 IQMNDL
+540 IQMNNL
-546 EVFIPAEGDQCYD
+546 EIFIPAEGDRCYD
-559 YKIPCMP
+559 YEIPCMP
-566 YNNPSLILRG
+566 YKNYSLILRG

>member
-1 MKKSNPNRQ
+1 
-10 KLVKFGCESD
+10 
-20 YLKKIKRSS
+20 
-29 MLAILISGILSL
+29 MLAILISAILSL

-58 FQFTARVLVG
+58 FQFTDRILVG

-75 VSLVSLFLPITVL
+75 VSLVSLFLPITIL
-88 VLFIFLLFCSVFLY
+88 VLFIFLSFCFVFLY
-102 FERGNLKRLTF
+102 FERKNLKLLTF
-113 GFIHK
+113 GLIHK
-118 NIVIIITFP
+118 NIIVIITFP
-127 FLLSALIF
+127 FLLSALVF

-158 YSAVP
+158 YSVVP

-188 EVFDQ
+188 EIFKQ
-193 EIFSINFV
+193 EIFSVNFV
-201 VYSTLVL
+201 IYSILVL
-208 HFINRIYKILK
+208 HSINRIYKILK
-219 KGEVTNFFLLNLIVL
+219 QEGFTNSFLLHSIVL
-234 FLILD
+234 FLILE
-239 QFMSLSSPSPD
+239 QFMSLSSPTPD

-263 LPKKENTTI
+263 LPKNENGI
-272 SELNFKNYFS
+272 HSKLNLENYFS

-291 SIKLATV
+291 SVKLATI
-298 PLCILVLFLMIRY
+298 PLCILILLLIIRY
-311 KFEEKKL
+311 KFDGKKL
-318 SIIISVVSLILLP
+318 LIVISIIFLILLP
-331 WLIRNVILTGYLIYP
+331 WLIRNVILSGYLIYP
-346 FPAIDFFNFD
+346 FSAIDIFNFD

-377 PGEGYKKAA
+377 PGEGYKEAA

-435 AVLFTSWIGAIF
+435 AILFTSWIGVIF

-452 PDIRFGKAFLSVS
+452 PDIRFGKAFLGVS
-465 AILPL
+465 AISLL
-470 FYFNFRINFFPIKIS
+470 LYFNFKINFFPIKIS
-485 KTSKRI
+485 KTSKQI

-503 LINRRTYNRY
+503 LINRRTYNRC

-546 EVFIPAEGDQCYD
+546 EVFIPAEGDRCYD
-559 YKIPCMP
+559 YEIPCMP
-566 YNNPSLILRG
+566 YKNYSLILRG

>member
-1 MKKSNPNRQ
+1 
-10 KLVKFGCESD
+10 
-20 YLKKIKRSS
+20 
-29 MLAILISGILSL
+29 MLAILISAILSL

-58 FQFTARVLVG
+58 FQFTDRILVG

-75 VSLVSLFLPITVL
+75 VSLVSLFLPITIL
-88 VLFIFLLFCSVFLY
+88 VLFIFLSFCFVFLY
-102 FERGNLKRLTF
+102 FERKNLKLLTF
-113 GFIHK
+113 GLIHK
-118 NIVIIITFP
+118 NIIVIITFP
-127 FLLSALIF
+127 FLLSALVF

-158 YSAVP
+158 YSVVP

-188 EVFDQ
+188 EIFKQ
-193 EIFSINFV
+193 EIFSVNFV
-201 VYSTLVL
+201 IYSILVL
-208 HFINRIYKILK
+208 HSINRIYKILK
-219 KGEVTNFFLLNLIVL
+219 QEGFTNFFLLHSIVL
-234 FLILD
+234 FLILE
-239 QFMSLSSPSPD
+239 QFMSLSSPTPD

-263 LPKKENTTI
+263 LPKNENGI
-272 SELNFKNYFS
+272 HSKLNLENYFS

-291 SIKLATV
+291 SVKLSTI
-298 PLCILVLFLMIRY
+298 PLCILILLLIIRY
-311 KFEEKKL
+311 KFDGKKL
-318 SIIISVVSLILLP
+318 LIVISIIFLILLP
-331 WLIRNVILTGYLIYP
+331 WLIRNVILSGYLIYP
-346 FPAIDFFNFD
+346 FSAIDIFNFD

-377 PGEGYKKAA
+377 PGEGYKEAA

-435 AVLFTSWIGAIF
+435 AILFTSWIGVIF

-452 PDIRFGKAFLSVS
+452 PDIRFGKAFLGVS
-465 AILPL
+465 AISPL
-470 FYFNFRINFFPIKIS
+470 LYFNFKINFFPIKIS
-485 KTSKRI
+485 KTSKQI

-498 IISVF
+498 IVSVF
-503 LINRRTYNRY
+503 LINRRTYNRC

-526 PKKIEI
+526 PKKIKI

-546 EVFIPAEGDQCYD
+546 EVFIPAEGDRCYD
-559 YKIPCMP
+559 YEIPCMP
-566 YNNPSLILRG
+566 YKNYSLILRG